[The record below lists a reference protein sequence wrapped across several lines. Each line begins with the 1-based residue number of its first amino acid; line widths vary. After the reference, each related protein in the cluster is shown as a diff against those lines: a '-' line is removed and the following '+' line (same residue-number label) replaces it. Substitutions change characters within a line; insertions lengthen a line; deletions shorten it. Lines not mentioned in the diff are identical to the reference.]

1 MLPRETVS
9 LLSSLIFKSKYSK
22 NTASRIKPYLCNAC
36 YLIAF
41 DIRHALRT
49 FQSARPMG
57 AFPRETLTAG
67 AETRSKAYADLGSGI
82 RASRSANV
90 PDPIVGVGFQL
101 GGAKPVSRGNVP
113 SGAG

>member
-1 MLPRETVS
+1 MLLRETVS
-9 LLSSLIFKSKYSK
+9 LLTSLILKSTYS
-22 NTASRIKPYLCNAC
+22 NITATRIKTYLCNVC
-36 YLIAF
+36 YSVIF
-41 DIRHALRT
+41 DIRHALRI

-90 PDPIVGVGFQL
+90 PDPIVGVGF
-101 GGAKPVSRGNVP
+101 
-113 SGAG
+113 